1 MFAVIR
7 GINPNEDV
15 TREVVNVTIVSLL
28 IRLVISV
35 AIVALVWLWFEMLTW
50 YERLREGVAL
60 KQQIEILLPNSIE
73 ILALYMAVGL
83 DLGEA
88 VRRAALVMPEPGRTE
103 FTLIAQDLQFGIPV
117 GETMSK
123 FANRTGCQDGQA
135 LSLLFQQADRFG
147 NEIVSKL
154 HQLASALRERRL
166 ADLEKATKSVPIKIL
181 IPLVIFIFPSVMI
194 VMLTPVL
201 IKSGL
206 LR

>member
-1 MFAVIR
+1 M
-7 GINPNEDV
+7 
-15 TREVVNVTIVSLL
+15 TITSLL
-28 IRLVISV
+28 LRIVISILV
-35 AIVALVWLWFEMLTW
+35 GTWVWLWYELLFW
-50 YERLREGVAL
+50 YDRLRERNAV
-60 KQQIEILLPNSIE
+60 KQHIEMMLPNIIE

-88 VRRAALVMPEPGRTE
+88 VRRSALVVPEPGRTE
-103 FTLIAQDLQFGIPV
+103 LSLIANDLRLGIPIV
-117 GETMSK
+117 EAMNK
-123 FANRTGCQDGQA
+123 FIHRTGCQDGRA
-135 LSLLFQQADRFG
+135 LSMIFQQADRFG

-154 HQLASALRERRL
+154 HQLASALRDRKL

-181 IPLVIFIFPSVMI
+181 IPLVILIFPSVMI